1 MLGAGHQNLLIASTL
16 IREDRISRDNAA
28 ELHEELASQYTMG
41 DPLVIKFWKM
51 MKEIVR
57 RELLLPTLVE
67 AGGKID
73 RKVFSHVVVDLE
85 YVSVC

>member
-16 IREDRISRDNAA
+16 IREDRISQDNAA

-73 RKVFSHVVVDLE
+73 RKGFSHVVVDLE